1 MATSE
6 ELIERARINRR
17 SVVIT
22 RQSEE
27 MEVLVLVSEQTYN
40 GKRVSVKIFAE
51 TLLAATEQKKLI
63 QFRF

>member
-6 ELIERARINRR
+6 ELIEIARINRR

-22 RQSEE
+22 GTKQEI
-27 MEVLVLVSEQTYN
+27 EVLVQVSQSTYN

-51 TLLAATEQKKLI
+51 TLLTAHEAKN
-63 QFRF
+63 

>member
-51 TLLAATEQKKLI
+51 TLLAAD
-63 QFRF
+63 